1 MKQEQVDG
9 KVKEEMDPWQIVQHP
24 RLTEKN
30 VDKIDLEN
38 KLVFIVDQRATKPQ
52 IKWAV
57 EELFDVEV
65 DNVNTLIAPNG
76 NKKAYVKLNESYNA
90 LDVATDLGMM

>member
-1 MKQEQVDG
+1 MKPEKAHADA
-9 KVKEEMDPWQIVQHP
+9 KEELDPWQIVQHP

-38 KLVFIVDQRATKPQ
+38 KLVFIVDQRATKAQ

-76 NKKAYVKLNESYNA
+76 NKKAYIKLNESYDA

>member
-1 MKQEQVDG
+1 MNQEQAHNNA
-9 KVKEEMDPWQIVQHP
+9 KEEMNPWQIIQHP

-30 VDKIDLEN
+30 VDKIDREN
-38 KLVFIVDQRATKPQ
+38 KLVFIVDQRATKGQ

-57 EELFDVEV
+57 EQLFDVEV

-76 NKKAYVKLNESYNA
+76 NKKAYVKLNESYDA